1 MIMLEV
7 SLLGIH
13 NAETPYMYLQPVS
26 NNSRDISHFI
36 SVKLNTQRILRLLDY
51 NCVLDNPTWCYYN
64 VKLNIIKADVFC
76 QIKYMVTVL
85 MRGRVHSTYK
95 HIVVFQSDGL
105 LVAF

>member
-13 NAETPYMYLQPVS
+13 SAETPYLQPVS
-26 NNSRDISHFI
+26 NSSRDISHFI

-51 NCVLDNPTWCYYN
+51 NCVLDNPTWCYCN

-105 LVAF
+105 LAAF

>member
-7 SLLGIH
+7 SLLGIYS
-13 NAETPYMYLQPVS
+13 AETPYMYLQPVS
-26 NNSRDISHFI
+26 NSSRDVSHFI
-36 SVKLNTQRILRLLDY
+36 SVKLNTQRIPRLLDY
-51 NCVLDNPTWCYYN
+51 NCVLDNPTRCYCN

-105 LVAF
+105 LAAF